1 MEIIPVKTGVLLP
14 PKDDLFSKITASK
27 LALKEGDV
35 VVVSSKVVS
44 IDEGRTIKTGEAD
57 RESLAITEAD
67 YYLPRASAGKWRRL
81 FTMRHGVFIGGAGI
95 DESNGDGH
103 YILWPKNPM
112 GSAKR
117 IRAFLQKTY
126 KVKKLGVII
135 ADSRSLLLR
144 RGAVGFALGWAG
156 VSPVFDYR
164 GKPDL
169 FGRPIHVSV
178 ANLIDPLASAAVF
191 VMGECAEQTPI
202 AVIRGAGRVFA
213 PLSRRS
219 RTEPFVV
226 PLKDDVHQMFFRH
239 LKWKKGGSGYPHH
252 RTQRQK

>member
-1 MEIIPVKTGVLLP
+1 MRIIPVRTGVMVP
-14 PKDDLFSKITASK
+14 PKDDLFAKIRKSK
-27 LALKEGDV
+27 LALREGDV

-44 IDEGRTIKTGEAD
+44 IHEGNTVAKSTTTREALAIKEAD
-57 RESLAITEAD
+57 L
-67 YYLPRASAGKWRRL
+67 YLPRRTGGKWRRL
-81 FTMRHGVFIGGAGI
+81 FTMRGGVFIGGSGI

-103 YILWPKNPM
+103 YILWPKDPM
-112 GSAKR
+112 RSAKR
-117 IRAFLQKTY
+117 LLSFFKKTY
-126 KVKKLGVII
+126 GVKKLGVII

-178 ANLIDPLASAAVF
+178 ANIIDPLASAAVF
-191 VMGECAEQTPI
+191 VMGECAEQTPL
-202 AVIRGAGRVFA
+202 AVIRGAYRVFT
-213 PLSRRS
+213 PMSKRS

-226 PLKDDVHQMFFRH
+226 SLKEDVHQALWKN
-239 LKWKKGGSGYPHH
+239 LKWKKGGSRY
-252 RTQRQK
+252 RR